1 MIYFVTGITGT
12 VVPVVFEELMKKDPN
27 AAFYFAIR
35 KDKKGNS
42 IQKRFES
49 LVAALDLD
57 AASRRKLAERS
68 RLVEIDV
75 EKENLGIDPAMY
87 TELIEKTDKILHG
100 AADVRFDQPY
110 EAIRLPNVVFSHKIY
125 DLFDAVKQHRELY
138 GKSKPTLYYIST
150 GYAYGHHKKPIPED
164 FPAFHPAKPD
174 NTYAQT
180 KAEAKMFML
189 DKINGRKDQIVI
201 FEPTIIGGSAST
213 GRTKTYNLH
222 YIVMMLGYLGKL
234 PFLTAPENRL
244 DIVPVDWVAA
254 VISDIMAGD
263 QYHQGVVRLA
273 SGAQGVPVKTL
284 HDVAYAYYTAH
295 DPVPEHVIPEI
306 RFVPRWF
313 FYSMVNVQRM
323 VYQALYF
330 CTRNHRFRKMAKGI
344 SLLEGYF
351 PYITR
356 TKVFE
361 NSRSMEV
368 IGKYTNCAAAPTLQ
382 DIRDKDG
389 RLIQK
394 GYFEKIMNDT
404 LETGWGG
411 LVDFKRLKKKTAEE
425 FKAPEP
431 ALGVVRK

>member
-12 VVPVVFEELMKKDPN
+12 VVPVVVEELMKKDPN

-57 AASRRKLAERS
+57 HASRRKLADRS

-75 EKENLGIDPAMY
+75 EKDNLGIDPALY

-180 KAEAKMFML
+180 KAEAKLFML

-201 FEPTIIGGSAST
+201 LS
-213 GRTKTYNLH
+213 
-222 YIVMMLGYLGKL
+222 
-234 PFLTAPENRL
+234 
-244 DIVPVDWVAA
+244 
-254 VISDIMAGD
+254 
-263 QYHQGVVRLA
+263 
-273 SGAQGVPVKTL
+273 
-284 HDVAYAYYTAH
+284 
-295 DPVPEHVIPEI
+295 
-306 RFVPRWF
+306 
-313 FYSMVNVQRM
+313 SM
-323 VYQALYF
+323 
-330 CTRNHRFRKMAKGI
+330 
-344 SLLEGYF
+344 
-351 PYITR
+351 
-356 TKVFE
+356 
-361 NSRSMEV
+361 NS
-368 IGKYTNCAAAPTLQ
+368 
-382 DIRDKDG
+382 
-389 RLIQK
+389 
-394 GYFEKIMNDT
+394 
-404 LETGWGG
+404 
-411 LVDFKRLKKKTAEE
+411 
-425 FKAPEP
+425 
-431 ALGVVRK
+431 